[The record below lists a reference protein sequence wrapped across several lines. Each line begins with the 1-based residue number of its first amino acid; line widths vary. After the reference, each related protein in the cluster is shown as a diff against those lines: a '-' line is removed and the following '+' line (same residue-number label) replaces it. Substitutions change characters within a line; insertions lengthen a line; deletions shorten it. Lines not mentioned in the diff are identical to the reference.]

1 MRAGLAF
8 IAGVIGGAVMIGFVA
23 IIRGL
28 GITSLDYAMVLGS
41 LFTNNV
47 SGGTWVLGF
56 IVHLVVSGFIALIY
70 AAVFEAIRA
79 SNWWLGLLGGAIN
92 AIIAGFIVAGYRVP
106 VTGVESVGA
115 TSPGAFAI
123 NYGVPALITFI
134 IGYLIYGVIV
144 GSMYTPVHAHRLPA
158 AATPREIHEEEPVGV
173 GREEHGTP
181 EEHIHDTRR
190 R

>member
-1 MRAGLAF
+1 
-8 IAGVIGGAVMIGFVA
+8 MIGFIA

-28 GITSLDYAMVLGS
+28 GITTLDYAMVLGS
-41 LFTNNV
+41 IFTQNT

-56 IVHLVVSGFIALIY
+56 IVHLIVSGFIALIF
-70 AAVFEAIRA
+70 AAAFEAIRA
-79 SNWWLGLLGGAIN
+79 SNWWLGLLGGVIT

-106 VTGVESVGA
+106 ATGVEAVGA
-115 TSPGAFAI
+115 ASPGAFAI

-134 IGYLIYGVIV
+134 IGYLIYGLIV
-144 GSMYTPVHAHRLPA
+144 GSMYTPVHTHKLPA
-158 AATPREIHEEEPVGV
+158 AAAPREIHEEEPVGV
-173 GREEHGTP
+173 GHEEHVTH

>member
-8 IAGVIGGAVMIGFVA
+8 IAGVIGGAVMIGFIA

-28 GITSLDYAMVLGS
+28 GIANLDLSMLWGS
-41 LFTNNV
+41 LFTHTF

-56 IVHLVVSGFIALIY
+56 IVHLIVSGLIALVF

-79 SNWWLGLLGGAIN
+79 SNWRLGLIGGAIV
-92 AIIAGFIVAGYRVP
+92 AIIAGFIVAGYHVP
-106 VTGVESVGA
+106 VSDTATASVE
-115 TSPGAFAI
+115 SPGAFTI
-123 NYGVPALITFI
+123 NYGAASLITFV

-144 GSMYTPVHAHRLPA
+144 GSMYKPVHVRTLAVT
-158 AATPREIHEEEPVGV
+158 TPPEIHEEEPVGA
-173 GREEHGTP
+173 GREEHTHMNEP
-181 EEHIHDTRR
+181 RR